1 MKYLGTKLERPG
13 DLKPKGIRSTYNAE
27 QLPFNE
33 TYERLWKIINTLK

>member
-13 DLKPKGIRSTYNAE
+13 DLKPRGIRSTYNAE

-33 TYERLWKIINTLK
+33 TYERLWKIISTLK